1 MKRILTLS
9 IMLCTGLIGFAQS
22 DTTGKQAHEP
32 DTIKVGG
39 MIIIRKNG
47 ATDIE
52 HNHSNKS
59 YSYDH
64 YDHHHYYTSSNIST
78 NWVIFD
84 IGFSN
89 YNDKTDY
96 NSQEAQAFAPGTTHE
111 SFKLNTWKSR
121 NVNIWLFMQRLNMVQ
136 HIVNLKYGLGLE
148 LNNYFYDDVRIH
160 YYRDPTL
167 IVIDSAFSNLKKN
180 KLAADYLTIPL
191 MVNFNFTPHQE
202 RGFGVSFGVSAGLR
216 YSSRQKIKQNGDV
229 SKTHDDYSLK
239 DWKIS
244 YVGEILLGP
253 VKFYGSYAASSM
265 WSKGLDQT
273 PYTVGVRISNW

>member
-9 IMLCTGLIGFAQS
+9 IILCTALSGFAQA
-22 DTTGKQAHEP
+22 DTTGKHDYP

-47 ATDIE
+47 ANEIE
-52 HNHSNKS
+52 HNHSNKTS
-59 YSYDH
+59 EE
-64 YDHHHYYTSSNIST
+64 HHHHNYYTPSNIST

-89 YNDKTDY
+89 YDDKTNY
-96 NSQEAQAFAPGTTHE
+96 GSPEAQAFAPGSTHE

-121 NVNIWLFMQRLNMVQ
+121 NVNIWFFMQRLNLVQ
-136 HIVNLKYGLGLE
+136 HTVNLKYGLGLE

-160 YYRDPTL
+160 LNRNPTL
-167 IVIDSAFSNLKKN
+167 ITVDSAFASLHKN
-180 KLAADYLTIPL
+180 KLAADYITVPL
-191 MVNFNFTPHQE
+191 MLNFNFTPHQE

-216 YSSRQKIKQNGDV
+216 YSSRQKVKDNGDIA
-229 SKTHDDYSLK
+229 KTHDDFSLR

-253 VKFYGSYAASSM
+253 VKLYGSYATQSM
-265 WSKGLDQT
+265 WEKGLEQT
-273 PYTVGVRISNW
+273 PYTVGIRISNW